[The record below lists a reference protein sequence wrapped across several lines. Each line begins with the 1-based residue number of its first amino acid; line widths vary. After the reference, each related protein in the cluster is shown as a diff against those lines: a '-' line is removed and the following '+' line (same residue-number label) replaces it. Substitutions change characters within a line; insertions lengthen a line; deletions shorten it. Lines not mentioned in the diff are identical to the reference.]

1 MRLRRVRA
9 MGPQM
14 NADARRCG
22 FAGILAGSLALFLSF
37 AALAVDVTDPI
48 PVPKLTGRVIDLT
61 GTLTREERDSLSARL
76 KAFEDARGSQVAVL
90 MVPSIGPETIEEFAG
105 RVTDE
110 WKLGRK
116 SVDDGALFVVAKQE
130 RKMRIHTGRGVQGTL
145 TDALSKRIVADIV
158 APKFRTGDFAGG
170 IIAGTDAIMKAIEG
184 EQLPLPEP
192 KKRKV
197 ATSSGSVENFFWL
210 AIFLVPLVASMLT
223 KLLGRFFG
231 STLAGGVTG
240 LAAWVIFGSAIIAG
254 VVALIALIFA
264 FASGGKG
271 FLSGGRGGGWGGGGW
286 SSGGGSSGGGDSFSG
301 GGGSF
306 DGGGSSGGW

>member
-9 MGPQM
+9 MEPQM
-14 NADARRCG
+14 NADERRCG
-22 FAGILAGSLALFLSF
+22 FAGMVAGALALFLSF
-37 AALAVDVTDPI
+37 AAPAADVTEPI
-48 PVPKLTGRVIDLT
+48 PVPKLTGRVVDLT

-116 SVDDGALFVVAKQE
+116 GVDDGALFVIAKQE

-210 AIFLVPLVASMLT
+210 AIFLVPVVASMLT

-254 VVALIALIFA
+254 VVAVVALIFA
-264 FASGGKG
+264 FASGGKS
-271 FLSGGRGGGWGGGGW
+271 FLSGGRGWGGGGW
-286 SSGGGSSGGGDSFSG
+286 SSGGGSSGGGGSFSG

-306 DGGGSSGGW
+306 DGGGSSGDW